1 MRLSDQEYNR
11 LLLLKKLRASEPVAR
26 TDLVGLTGLTGGTI
40 TAITADLIR
49 RGLVIEEKVTS
60 KSLGRPRVNL
70 RLNPAGRYVVGS
82 TMTAEGD
89 LVVEIVNLRG
99 ESMARFSSRLEPTTR
114 LDDLARQFA
123 RALNRALDNSPIGRE
138 AIYRV
143 GIGLPAVVD
152 NRSGVVEFMVTFDP
166 GPCDFAAIVKDAVGI
181 QTFVDNN
188 TNLLARAEHWFGD
201 GASADE
207 FTLILMD
214 LGIGAAL
221 YKGGHLVTGAHGIE
235 SEFGHVKIMPDTGRP
250 CHCGGRG
257 CLQAHSSISAI
268 VEQCC
273 EVLAEPTPDI
283 LDMRPCFE
291 DLMRRHL
298 SGEKRI
304 GAILQQAC
312 HYLGV
317 AVANHITMQDPEAIV
332 ILGPSV
338 EYMDLLR
345 TYFFKSLEDNVFPS
359 LRRRTRIHFKH
370 PDHGIYARGAAA
382 MVLEQIYSGR

>member
-40 TAITADLIR
+40 TAITADLVR
-49 RGLVIEEKVTS
+49 RGLVIEEKVIS
-60 KSLGRPRVNL
+60 KTLGRPRVNL
-70 RLNPAGRYVVGS
+70 RLNPAGRYVIGS
-82 TMTAEGD
+82 TATTEGD

-99 ESMARFSSRLEPTTR
+99 ESMARFSSRLAPTTR
-114 LDDLARQFA
+114 LADLAGQFA
-123 RALNRALDNSPIGRE
+123 DALNRALDESPIARE

-152 NRSGVVEFMVTFDP
+152 NRAGVVECMATFDP
-166 GPCDFAAIVKDAVGI
+166 GPCDFAAIVKEAVGI

-201 GASADE
+201 GAADE
-207 FTLILMD
+207 FTLILVD

-235 SEFGHVKIMPDTGRP
+235 SEFGHVKIMPDTGRH

-273 EVLAEPTPDI
+273 EALGEPIPDI
-283 LDMRPCFE
+283 PDMRPCFE
-291 DLMRRHL
+291 HLMQRHL
-298 SGEKRI
+298 TGDTRI
-304 GAILQQAC
+304 EAILQQSC
-312 HYLGV
+312 HYLGI

-338 EYMDLLR
+338 EYLDVLR
-345 TYFFKSLEDNVFPS
+345 TYFFKSLEENVFPS

-382 MVLEQIYSGR
+382 MVLEHIYSGR